1 MLKPLDDNEATGTNV
16 QTAYRAFLETLPV
29 RIPGKLLFINVPQ
42 VPANLFLSETA
53 DRDGYYN
60 YPPTGYLYLAA
71 AARLAI
77 PDVELKVLD
86 LNFEM
91 LRRSRLGILD
101 RVEGF
106 WKEILDEEIT
116 KSVDL
121 YACVGNNWAIVT
133 PMFLEITRYI
143 KDNFKNVTLIT
154 GGVEVTQSYKRIV
167 EEDYC
172 HMAFRHDA
180 EVAFRTFLESCHG
193 ANIQKVPDGIAFK
206 LGEEFFETQPD
217 AQPPK
222 DFLDIRPYYHLI
234 EVENYHKY
242 GGLNPFTRYVA
253 KDKVYATTLSNRGCR
268 ANCTFCGV
276 LAFYPGVVR
285 PRTARSVVDE
295 LKFLAEKKGVRLIDW
310 LDDDLVYSKKGSVE
324 LFRLMA
330 EELPSDFE
338 WVAINGI
345 TGCAITEEI
354 MYWMVQSGCK
364 AFKVGIE
371 SGNEAMLRKIRKPA
385 DKDGLRKAGIMFNK
399 YPEIYVSGNYMLG
412 FPNETFGE
420 IMDTFDFA
428 NELSWDWANF
438 SICQPA
444 VGTPIF
450 DAFQELGDDRCLEDN
465 FDGLIP
471 ARLTQQAGNFGYED
485 NDRNVN
491 LISDPVLSG
500 RDVFDL
506 HRHKVPSND
515 QMKEIW
521 FTFNIITNF
530 FNNRNFKPGGNLD
543 KIVRWFETILESYP
557 RDASMCAMLS
567 HGYRLKGNESESQKY
582 RNKFHSLCSEF
593 EYWKKRVQQFP
604 ELLEYAG

>member
-1 MLKPLDDNEATGTNV
+1 MLTLPNDD
-16 QTAYRAFLETLPV
+16 TAKGNDIQIAYQAFLESLPV
-29 RIPGKLLFINVPQ
+29 KIPRKLLFVNVPQ

-60 YPPTGYLYLAA
+60 YPPTGYLYLSA
-71 AARLAI
+71 AARMAI

-91 LRRSRLGILD
+91 LRRCRLGTLD
-101 RVEGF
+101 RIDGF
-106 WKEILDEEIT
+106 WKEILDKEI
-116 KSVDL
+116 SDGIDL
-121 YACVGNNWAIVT
+121 YVCVGNNWAIVT
-133 PMFLEITRYI
+133 PMFLEVTKYI
-143 KDNFKNVTLIT
+143 KDNFKNVTLVT
-154 GGVEVTQSYKRIV
+154 GGVEVTQSYKRV
-167 EEDYC
+167 VTGDYC
-172 HMAFRHDA
+172 HLAFRHDA
-180 EVAFRTFLESCHG
+180 EVPFRRFLESCQG
-193 ANIQKVPDGIAFK
+193 IDATVVPDGISFK
-206 LGEEFFETQPD
+206 VGDDFFETKPS
-217 AQPPK
+217 AEPSK
-222 DFLDIRPYYHLI
+222 EFLDIRPYSHLI
-234 EVENYHKY
+234 DVENYHNY
-242 GGLNPFTRYVA
+242 GGLNPFTRYVG
-253 KDKVYATTLSNRGCR
+253 KTKVYATALSTRGCR

-295 LKFLAEKKGVRLIDW
+295 LKFLAEEKGVRLIDW

-324 LFRLMA
+324 LFKLMA

-371 SGNEAMLRKIRKPA
+371 SGNDAMLRKIRKPA
-385 DKDGLRKAGIMFNK
+385 DKDGLRKAGVMFSK

-428 NELSWDWANF
+428 NELSWDWSNF

-450 DAFQELGDDRCLEDN
+450 DAFQELGDDRCLEDQ
-465 FDGLIP
+465 FEGLIP
-471 ARLTQQAGNFGYED
+471 ARLTQQTGNFGYESTD
-485 NDRNVN
+485 DYATK
-491 LISDPVLSG
+491 ITSPVLTG
-500 RDVFDL
+500 RDIFDL
-506 HRHKVPSND
+506 HRSQVPSND

-521 FTFNIITNF
+521 FTFNLVTNF
-530 FNNRNFKPGGNLD
+530 FNNRNFKPGGNLG

-557 RDASMCAMLS
+557 RDASMCAMLA
-567 HGYRLKGNESESQKY
+567 HGHGLMGNKKESQKY
-582 RNKFHSLCSEF
+582 SDRFHSLCAEF
-593 EYWKKRVQQFP
+593 VYWEKRVQEFP
-604 ELLEYAG
+604 ELLDYAG